1 MLFSSY
7 YKLEEFFLGYFSMA
21 SKILVVADASSKS
34 LAPILDSLGAL
45 GKERLNLRVFFLF
58 CLFFPKKKL
67 IP

>member
-1 MLFSSY
+1 
-7 YKLEEFFLGYFSMA
+7 MA